1 MRRSSPHWERWSPN
15 GAISPDVAGASS
27 GHEDL
32 KREVLRGLAGGAR
45 LEDLAWAMESSPDRV
60 LALAREALFDFDP
73 ELAATVGDEDRRRVG
88 DYLLARQSPGQA
100 AGTLELLERSA
111 DARRWAARIRE
122 CLEEIDGATPPPVPG
137 PGNPSVADLR
147 RARQARPRGGLAARR
162 RGRQIQRATEEAKA
176 ELAAE
181 ASPFR
186 EEAIEH
192 YQEANSGPEL
202 PHYASRP
209 VRLSIYAL
217 LALLA
222 GGLVMCALVKV
233 PTHASAKVIVTELG
247 AEQPGPVRGLGMV
260 ALFSPAA
267 RSKLRT
273 GQALRVRLP
282 DTDESATARVAYVE
296 KRVLSPQAIVE
307 RYGLDGS
314 QANRVRSPAAVA
326 VAKLRLPPDAPPR
339 ATFAGAVTQEAHVR
353 SGSKRL
359 ISLLP

>member
-1 MRRSSPHWERWSPN
+1 MT
-15 GAISPDVAGASS
+15 GAS
-27 GHEDL
+27 GRHEDL
-32 KREVLRGLAGGAR
+32 EREVLRGLAGGATV
-45 LEDLAWAMESSPDRV
+45 EDLAWAMDVSPDRV
-60 LALAREALFDFDP
+60 LALAREALADFDP
-73 ELAATVGDEDRRRVG
+73 DSAAAVGEDDRRRVG
-88 DYLLARQSPGQA
+88 DYLLGRQSPGQA

-111 DARRWAARIRE
+111 DARRWAVRIRE
-122 CLEEIDGATPPPVPG
+122 RLDEIDGVTPPPVPG
-137 PGNPSVADLR
+137 AGDPSVAGLR
-147 RARQARPRGGLAARR
+147 RARQAPSRDGLAARR
-162 RGRQIQRATEEAKA
+162 RARHLRRATEEAKA
-176 ELAAE
+176 ELAQE

-186 EEAIEH
+186 EAAIEH
-192 YQEANSGPEL
+192 YQEGYGGPEL
-202 PHYASRP
+202 PHYAPRP

-222 GGLVMCALVKV
+222 CGLALAALVKV
-233 PTHASAKVIVTELG
+233 PTHASAKVIVGEMG
-247 AEQPGPVRGLGMV
+247 EDQPGPVRGLGMI

-267 RSKLRT
+267 RSRLHP
-273 GQALRVRLP
+273 GQTLRVRLP
-282 DTDESATARVAYVE
+282 DTDESVTARVAYVE

-339 ATFAGAVTQEAHVR
+339 ATFVGAVTQEAHVR